1 MIRHPPTSTLMPYTT
16 LFRSASDDH
25 TVTFANVTP
34 SITVDK
40 TGPATVNEG
49 GASTTYT
56 FKITNTS
63 VSTDPVTVTSIS
75 DSVLGD
81 LLPAALAANGGNPI
95 VLAPGASFTFSFTT

>member
-40 TGPATVNEG
+40 TGPASVDEG

-63 VSTDPVTVTSIS
+63 VSTDPHTGTSVS
-75 DSVLGD
+75 DRALIA
-81 LLPAALAANGGNPI
+81 LLPSAVAANGGNPI
-95 VLAPGASFTFSFTT
+95 VLAPGASF